1 MDAYQC
7 IRTLRAVR
15 SFRPDAL
22 SREAIERIL
31 QAGRWSGSSK
41 NTQPWQF
48 VVVQERAR
56 LEALSRCGAYAG
68 HLAGAA
74 CGIVVVGE
82 PGAGSL
88 DLGRCAQNMMIAA
101 WNEGIGSCIASL
113 HDEGT
118 ARDILGGVPADH
130 GVRTAI
136 SFGYPAPPDDLIQGR
151 PRASVLPRLGRRPLA
166 ELVHWEQWT
175 ARG

>member
-7 IRTLRAVR
+7 VRTLRAVR

-22 SREAIERIL
+22 GSEAIEHIL

-88 DLGRCAQNMMIAA
+88 DLGRCAQNVK
-101 WNEGIGSCIASL
+101 GPPPHGGGLVGGSRRVA
-113 HDEGT
+113 
-118 ARDILGGVPADH
+118 
-130 GVRTAI
+130 
-136 SFGYPAPPDDLIQGR
+136 F
-151 PRASVLPRLGRRPLA
+151 RRPDLDQA
-166 ELVHWEQWT
+166 
-175 ARG
+175 

>member
-15 SFRPDAL
+15 SFRLDAL
-22 SREAIERIL
+22 SREALERIL

-82 PGAGSL
+82 PGAGGL
-88 DLGRCAQNMMIAA
+88 DLGRCAQNMKLEV
-101 WNEGIGSCIASL
+101 WNVGIGWCCS
-113 HDEGT
+113 
-118 ARDILGGVPADH
+118 
-130 GVRTAI
+130 
-136 SFGYPAPPDDLIQGR
+136 
-151 PRASVLPRLGRRPLA
+151 RLQ
-166 ELVHWEQWT
+166 V
-175 ARG
+175 